1 MTTQPWAS
9 SHTTPAY
16 TPPTTGA
23 HTGRIYGTPGGGLVK
38 ADWLAAS
45 AKGAAKIGRNGEIA
59 TATLL
64 NKYAAMDGGV
74 SVMHDL
80 KVPSAKYKANIDH
93 IVVSGRTVHVI
104 DAKVWKP
111 AFYWTLGEKTR
122 RGFERFEPAEKQT
135 MVVITNALRAYF
147 DQYGIKV
154 DLPTPLL
161 FVWPSSKNGSLSTRF
176 LSVPGAEVIPGPK
189 VEDVAERLF
198 TPGRSIMGRGLFSGG
213 KGRPADPQV
222 IAALAPL
229 VSGLAT
235 QAKSGVHAYSD
246 QTDPWLDINE
256 PPAAAPTW

>member
-1 MTTQPWAS
+1 MTTQPWATQP
-9 SHTTPAY
+9 HTTPA
-16 TPPTTGA
+16 TGVN
-23 HTGRIYGTPGGGLVK
+23 TGRIYGTPGGGLVK

-45 AKGAAKIGRNGEIA
+45 AQGAAKVGRNGEIA
-59 TATLL
+59 TGALL
-64 NKYAAMDGGV
+64 NKFAAMDGGV

-93 IVVSGRTVHVI
+93 VVVSGRTVYVI

-135 MVVITNALRAYF
+135 MVVISNALRAYF

-154 DLPTPLL
+154 NLPTPLL
-161 FVWPSSKNGSLSTRF
+161 FVWPSSKRGSLNTRF
-176 LSVPGAEVIPGPK
+176 LSVPGADTIAGPK
-189 VEDVAERLF
+189 VEKVAERLF
-198 TPGRSIMGRGLFSGG
+198 SGRRA
-213 KGRPADPQV
+213 KPADPQV

-235 QAKSGVHAYSD
+235 KARSGVHAYSD
-246 QTDPWLDINE
+246 HQTDPWLDINE